1 MNVRDKLQEIFRRIV
16 GDETIEISDEMTV
29 GDIGGWDS
37 IMYIDLILR
46 IEKTFK
52 IQFTIQEIVREK
64 KMGGFIHMI
73 EDKLQV

>member
-1 MNVRDKLQEIFRRIV
+1 MSVRDKLQEIFRRIV
-16 GDETIEISDEMTV
+16 GDETIELSDEMTV

-52 IQFTIQEIVREK
+52 IKFTIQEIVREK
-64 KMGGFIHMI
+64 KMGGFISMI
-73 EDKLQV
+73 EEKLQR

>member
-52 IQFTIQEIVREK
+52 I
-64 KMGGFIHMI
+64 
-73 EDKLQV
+73 